1 MFEFPLYFE
10 ENNNYRKVAARI
22 ALIIRVIYL
31 MVKIMKIV
39 GIMGLVRLNLMV
51 VTFLVEFK
59 TSIRKL
65 EVMKKSF

>member
-10 ENNNYRKVAARI
+10 ENNNYRKVTARI